1 MATEIDLGIDGLS
14 DVVQIGHGGSA
25 RVFRARQF
33 ELDRTV
39 AVKVLNSAWDE
50 DVQRRFSRERRAMG
64 RLSDHPGIVGVY
76 QAGTTKTGQPYV
88 IMPLYDGSLRDRIE
102 AGPVP
107 WREAVEKVRVVAD
120 TMSAAHAIG
129 VIHRDLKPANLLIS
143 GTGDP
148 KVADFG
154 ISRLN
159 LSETASQS
167 SALTFTPAYSPP
179 ESFTGA
185 TATQAVDVYGM
196 GATLW
201 ALLAG
206 HPPFSDTEGG
216 VNLLDLMYR
225 VTNSP
230 VDAPTPQTPPNV
242 TQVLQRA
249 MAKQPED
256 RYPSAKAFRDALD
269 ELLSGGIVNRPNPV
283 LTPVRQQQVL
293 PSVAPTQPDPVQDP
307 PDRRTGVSPVIAG
320 LAIVVALLMGAVGA
334 LVFTLVR
341 GDGTDRSIAASGTVS
356 SEEPAAPSGEPP
368 DGSEEPTADS
378 VEDGGVSGSEPIDP
392 TEQGPSYQVL
402 DPVQLS
408 SAEVDIL
415 DRRGYTERSGAPS
428 TACAE
433 DSAAPLLQP
442 QVNDFLNV
450 RSGAGTS
457 NPIVMRLGPDILVRR
472 NFSMSRDDGFG
483 TRWVGIHLP
492 GNDGQCAWVHPSY
505 VAVPATNAC
514 RVGETFIFGGPTRTF
529 DARICENDA
538 TGLLR
543 YRGVRLSD
551 GAAIDLPACARFDG
565 YYEARNSGTVYSLV
579 FQDGGFD
586 SFLDVVDPD
595 GEVIVN
601 EALIQNVVPEPVS
614 AVASC

>member
-1 MATEIDLGIDGLS
+1 M
-14 DVVQIGHGGSA
+14 
-25 RVFRARQF
+25 
-33 ELDRTV
+33 
-39 AVKVLNSAWDE
+39 
-50 DVQRRFSRERRAMG
+50 
-64 RLSDHPGIVGVY
+64 
-76 QAGTTKTGQPYV
+76 
-88 IMPLYDGSLRDRIE
+88 
-102 AGPVP
+102 
-107 WREAVEKVRVVAD
+107 RVVAD
-120 TMSAAHAIG
+120 TMSAAHSMG

-159 LSETASQS
+159 LSETSSQS

-179 ESFTGA
+179 ESFTGP
-185 TATQAVDVYGM
+185 TATPAVDVYGM

-230 VDAPTPQTPPNV
+230 VDPPTPQTPPKV
-242 TQVLQRA
+242 TKVLQRA

-256 RYPSAKAFRDALD
+256 RYPSAMAFRDALD

-283 LTPVRQQQVL
+283 LPPVRQQPVL
-293 PSVAPTQPDPVQDP
+293 RSVANTQPVQEP
-307 PDRRTGVSPVIAG
+307 PDRRTGLSPVIAG

-341 GDGTDRSIAASGTVS
+341 GDGTDRSVTASGTVS
-356 SEEPAAPSGEPP
+356 SEESAPSGELP
-368 DGSEEPTADS
+368 DGSEEPTTDS
-378 VEDGGVSGSEPIDP
+378 VEDGGVAGSESIDP
-392 TEQGPSYQVL
+392 TEQGPSYLVL

-415 DRRGYTERSGAPS
+415 DRRGYTERTGAPS

-450 RSGAGTS
+450 RSDAGTS

-472 NFSMSRDDGFG
+472 NLSMSRDDGSG

-492 GNDGQCAWVHPSY
+492 GNDGQCAWVHPGY

-514 RVGETFIFGGPTRTF
+514 RIGETFIFGGPTRTF
-529 DARICENDA
+529 DALICENDA

-543 YRGVRLSD
+543 YRGVRLAD
-551 GAAIDLPACARFDG
+551 GAAIDLARLRSLRRLLRS
-565 YYEARNSGTVYSLV
+565 EKQRNRLLIGIPRRRVRLIPRRGRSRRRGHRQRSPHPERRPGTGLRCCE
-579 FQDGGFD
+579 
-586 SFLDVVDPD
+586 LLVVDRQLRPSA
-595 GEVIVN
+595 GLNHSESGVIDRPT
-601 EALIQNVVPEPVS
+601 LRVPS
-614 AVASC
+614 AVRPHP